1 MNVAPHFINDLKLR
15 PSEMQKG
22 EPEPSTIR
30 DFRQM
35 MTTMDPVKEV
45 HDSNMYYIIGKQR
58 VNDKALAD
66 CVEAIIGA
74 CITRIGLERGFKL
87 LNMLSVFPDGNEDY
101 THLLRN
107 AYRQPRLRSSIK
119 NSEID
124 NYLIN
129 HSHLEANLGYK
140 FKDRAYLL
148 QALTHPSFPTN
159 TLTGCYQ
166 QLEFL
171 GDAILDMLITAYIF
185 ENCPT
190 DEPGQLTDI
199 RSALVN
205 NITLACLCVRYN
217 FHLHILHQNAIL
229 TEKVAGF
236 VQFQTAQEHKI
247 TDQVLCL
254 FTDGEVLGEFV
265 DVPKTLGD
273 IFEALIGAVFLDSGN
288 SLGQTWSVIYR
299 LMYREIDAFMVKAP
313 KQIVRQLYEFPF
325 AKPVF
330 DKPFVDNDIVMMN
343 VRFTCNG
350 ELMQARGFGAN
361 QEDAKRAAAKV
372 AVTTLKAH

>member
-1 MNVAPHFINDLKLR
+1 
-15 PSEMQKG
+15 MQNG
-22 EPEPSTIR
+22 EPITSTTC
-30 DFRQM
+30 DFIQM
-35 MTTMDPVKEV
+35 LTNVDPMKEGQNTSMFNFI
-45 HDSNMYYIIGKQR
+45 DKQR
-58 VNDKALAD
+58 VSDKSLAD

-74 CITRIGLERGFKL
+74 CITRIGIERGFKL
-87 LNMLSVFPDGNEDY
+87 LNMLRIFPDGGGDY
-101 THLLRN
+101 THMLRT

-119 NSEID
+119 DIEVD
-124 NYLIN
+124 TYLIN

-171 GDAILDMLITAYIF
+171 GDAVLDMLITAYIF
-185 ENCPT
+185 ENCPEK
-190 DEPGQLTDI
+190 DPGQLTDI

-205 NITLACLCVRYN
+205 NITLACLTVRYN

-229 TEKVAGF
+229 SEKVAGF
-236 VQFQTAQEHKI
+236 VQFQVAHSHNI
-247 TDQVLCL
+247 TDQVLLL
-254 FTDGEVLGEFV
+254 FTDGEVLGDFV

-288 SLGQTWSVIYR
+288 SMLQTWSVIYR
-299 LMYREIDAFMVKAP
+299 LMHREIDAFMVKAP
-313 KQIVRQLYEFPF
+313 LQVVRQLYEFPD

-330 DKPFVDNDIVMMN
+330 DAPYQDNDIVMIN
-343 VRFTCNG
+343 VRFTCRN
-350 ELMQARGFGAN
+350 ELMQAQGFGAN
-361 QEDAKRAAAKV
+361 KEDAKRAAAKL
-372 AVTTLKAH
+372 AISILTAE

>member
-1 MNVAPHFINDLKLR
+1 MLHL
-15 PSEMQKG
+15 
-22 EPEPSTIR
+22 
-30 DFRQM
+30 
-35 MTTMDPVKEV
+35 MD
-45 HDSNMYYIIGKQR
+45 KQLIC
-58 VNDKALAD
+58 DKSLAD

-87 LNMLSVFPDGNEDY
+87 LNMLNIFPDGDDDY
-101 THLLRN
+101 THMLRT

-119 NSEID
+119 NHEVD
-124 NYLIN
+124 AYLIN
-129 HSHLEANLGYK
+129 HSHLETNLGYK

-159 TLTGCYQ
+159 TVTGCYQ

-171 GDAILDMLITAYIF
+171 GDAILDMLVTAYVY

-190 DEPGQLTDI
+190 KDPGQLTDI

-236 VQFQTAQEHKI
+236 SQFQAAHSHNI
-247 TDQVLCL
+247 TDQVMLL
-254 FTDGEVLGEFV
+254 FAEGEVLGEFV

-288 SLGQTWSVIYR
+288 NLLQTWSVIYR
-299 LMYREIDAFMVKAP
+299 LMHREIHAFMVKAP
-313 KQIVRQLYEFPF
+313 LQIVRQLYEYPN
-325 AKPVF
+325 ARPVF
-330 DKPFVDNDIVMMN
+330 DAPFVDDDIVMIN
-343 VRFTCNG
+343 VRFNCRN
-350 ELMQARGFGAN
+350 ELMQAQGFGVN
-361 QEDAKRAAAKV
+361 KEDAKRAAAKI
-372 AVTTLKAH
+372 AVSKLQAQ